1 MAYTMQSLV
10 ADCTALNDEGLN
22 GNPKRWPDPLRL
34 RYAIEGLEK
43 LRRERPDACV
53 GTFTQDF
60 RALTL
65 GSNFPIDTSMA
76 KAVIEFVQAQ
86 CLLHNNDIGAEGSSA
101 SAHLALASG
110 DLNG

>member
-1 MAYTMQSLV
+1 MAYTLQAL
-10 ADCTALNDEGLN
+10 ANDCTALNDDGAN
-22 GNPKRWPDPLRL
+22 GNPKRWPDSLRL

-43 LRRERPDACV
+43 LRRERPDACI
-53 GTFTQDF
+53 GAFSTDF

-65 GSNFPIDTSMA
+65 SSDFPIDTGYS

-86 CLLHNNDIGAEGSSA
+86 CLLHNNDVGADGSSA
-101 SAHLALASG
+101 AAHLTLATG